1 MNLYYEYLFKYQL
14 RYYNY
19 LKSTVKLYV
28 QTKKNLFLKEVLGKN
43 ISILYIFK

>member
-14 RYYNY
+14 RHYNY

-28 QTKKNLFLKEVLGKN
+28 QTKKFV
-43 ISILYIFK
+43 FKRGIRKKY